1 MLGLNSLSKLFRKTI
16 GPRIEALGLLPH
28 RYYLHRALDALEED
42 DIDEAVRMVTLAGND
57 KKDARWRLV
66 CQQVIFRC
74 RVLVSQHKKQLDR
87 FKTEMEIF
95 GKPSELRDTYLRIQ
109 KAEER
114 ARDILIS
121 YELSLFN
128 QMNGMQFNSVTAE

>member
-66 CQQVIFRC
+66 CQQGLCRC
-74 RVLVSQHKKQLDR
+74 RLLVSLHEIQVR
-87 FKTEMEIF
+87 RCETEMEIF
-95 GKPSELRDTYLRIQ
+95 GKPSELTDTYLRLQ
-109 KAEER
+109 KAEEQ
-114 ARDILIS
+114 ARDILRN

-128 QMNGMQFNSVTAE
+128 QLNGLKSDSVTAE